1 MMRVFVDTNVLLDVL
16 ANREPFYKESATVWT
31 LAEQGKVRGL
41 VSTLSFS
48 NIYYI
53 VRRLKDRRA
62 AFRAIIL
69 LRDTF
74 TPVAC
79 DEQVLNQ
86 AIDSGMKDLEDAI
99 QYFSA
104 LRAEAASLVS
114 RNPTHFPRS
123 TLAIVTPAEFVA
135 VYSSKQK

>member
-1 MMRVFVDTNVLLDVL
+1 MMNVFVDTNVLLDVL
-16 ANREPFYKESATVWT
+16 AKREPFYNESAAVWT

-41 VSTLSFS
+41 ISSLSFS

-62 AFRAIIL
+62 AVRAMVL

-74 TPVAC
+74 ASVAC
-79 DEQVLNQ
+79 DEQVLGQ
-86 AIDSGMKDLEDAI
+86 AIDSGMKDFEDAI

-104 LRAEAASLVS
+104 LRAEAASLIT

-123 TLAIVTPAEFVA
+123 TLPVVTPAEFLA
-135 VYSSKQK
+135 AYSSKQ